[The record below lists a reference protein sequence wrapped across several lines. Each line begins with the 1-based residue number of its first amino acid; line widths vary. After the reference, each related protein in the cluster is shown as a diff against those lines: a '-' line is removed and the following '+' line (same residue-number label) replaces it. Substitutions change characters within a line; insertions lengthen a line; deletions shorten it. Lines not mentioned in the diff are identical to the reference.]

1 MHQQYEED
9 DSDSDLDGQYGI
21 PIDEYGEEQ
30 MDQMSKFE
38 LSSPLCRSEPLPP
51 AVVALSATHGC
62 EHSFKH
68 LANAFAV
75 RN

>member
-38 LSSPLCRSEPLPP
+38 PTSP
-51 AVVALSATHGC
+51 
-62 EHSFKH
+62 
-68 LANAFAV
+68 
-75 RN
+75 